1 VSKVMLVCPNCKQQ
15 TRVGIR
21 RDDAGKNERF
31 CKKCE
36 QTIPR
41 PDID

>member
-1 VSKVMLVCPNCKQQ
+1 VMLICPNCKQR

-21 RDDAGKNERF
+21 GDSNGKNERF

-36 QTIPR
+36 QSIPR
-41 PDID
+41 PDVD